1 MLGRPYGGERS
12 SNSTQCSMVGS
23 LLCWGEEK
31 GGLPSGSRVSIL
43 SAVALTCT
51 TSISA
56 FYFRKGQARELP
68 NSVSTAY
75 SSEHTYV
82 KRLLVCIA
90 YSQPSAPLLPSR
102 QWVVAY
108 VLPVEA
114 FETEIKMESSDQD
127 EFMTTK
133 EERINKFLCCLYTSL
148 IPING
153 YL

>member
-1 MLGRPYGGERS
+1 MGMLGPPYGGERS

-68 NSVSTAY
+68 NPMSTTC

-82 KRLLVCIA
+82 KHLLVCIA
-90 YSQPSAPLLPSR
+90 SSQPSVPLLPSR
-102 QWVVAY
+102 QWLVTY
-108 VLPVEA
+108 VLPVEV
-114 FETEIKMESSDQD
+114 FGTGIKMESSDQV
-127 EFMTTK
+127 MTTK
-133 EERINKFLCCLYTSL
+133 RNESTNFSAARI
-148 IPING
+148 PV
-153 YL
+153 